1 MLETYGKADANG
13 ITKMR
18 VEIYNQD
25 LNKWVEKKTQ
35 NTTFPREWDSKKI
48 EWEVKRAWNS
58 SKFEIIDPINKIWQ
72 GTSPS
77 GIRIEGFMNNRTL
90 AYPIYEGGELK

>member
-1 MLETYGKADANG
+1 MLESYGKADANG
-13 ITKMR
+13 VTKTR

-48 EWEVKRAWNS
+48 EWEVKGAWNS
-58 SKFEIIDPINKIWQ
+58 SDFEIIYPIKNIWQ
-72 GTSPS
+72 GTSPN
-77 GIRIEGFMNNRTL
+77 GIKIKGFINNRTL
-90 AYPIYEGGELK
+90 AYPLYKGDELK

>member
-13 ITKMR
+13 VTKMR

-25 LNKWVEKKTQ
+25 LNKWIEKKTQ

-48 EWEVKRAWNS
+48 EWEVKGAWNS
-58 SKFEIIDPINKIWQ
+58 DSFSINGREWN
-72 GTSPS
+72 GFSPS
-77 GIRIEGFMNNRTL
+77 GLEIKGYVNTDRIT
-90 AYPIYEGGELK
+90 AYPIYNGGN